1 MKRPPN
7 SVFGLREKGT
17 KEIGAI
23 EIGEKEQFHLYG
35 THEKDR
41 RETKYW

>member
-23 EIGEKEQFHLYG
+23 ELGEKEQFHLFG
-35 THEKDR
+35 AHEKDR